1 MDLDNQKK
9 DTQTPTTV
17 DSVIDN
23 DAPKSTTLNNTLD
36 FGVGSQEITDQV
48 AEKIKHGTNI
58 LIALSKDPN
67 LDEISAAIA
76 LAIILD
82 QQKKHVTA
90 IYSGKTP
97 NALEFL
103 KPEETFQKDTSSLQD
118 FIIALNKSKAD
129 HLTYQID
136 GDYVKIFI
144 TPYKRQV
151 TKEDL
156 EYSYGDYNV
165 DLVIVFNVN
174 AGSEIDSALSEYGRI
189 MHDATAINITSG
201 VPGHFA
207 DLEWSDPS
215 KSSVCEMVYDLI
227 NVLDIDSI
235 SQEVA
240 TALLTGILSATERFA
255 NNRTKPTTMAVASKL
270 MEAGA
275 DQQLISSNILKPEP
289 SSAEVSVNNQNQ
301 TLNTTSYY
309 NTQNTDNLNSSQDL
323 DTGEREL
330 EQLVNQNMNN
340 TQATPN
346 QVTDQAGPFNTLT
359 PDSSNPASFTAPAT
373 NVMDDLARATDD
385 LMNNHQKLQSQTAQQ
400 QTYQPAS
407 SQPYSPANQS
417 QPNNQAVQADQFNY
431 QPTQNYQAPQAQ
443 NYPPEQPLSSP
454 AQSLPNPSAQSV
466 EAPQPNSAQQSSLD
480 SSIQSPQTM
489 PNNYQTVFQPDQPQP
504 QPSNNQFQAPVPQQ
518 SANQYQTQQFNQ
530 FSPQSA
536 QSFTTQN
543 QFQTNFPLANQPQP
557 NNQSVQANQFNYQP
571 TQNYQVPQAQNN
583 PSEQSSPLSS
593 QSFSNPSDQL
603 SSPSAQPSFNVSSQ
617 AIPNSSSQPLSSP
630 SAQSIEASQSNLV
643 QQSSFREQ
651 TQPTS
656 NSEVFGHTIA
666 EPVAEPE
673 QDMSRLMDEALAEP
687 SPIQN
692 PVGYQSMINQSNYI
706 NQSLAQNNPSPEKLN
721 YPLAVGQQPIV
732 DYVPGQN
739 LATISAP
746 AIPSVQQNPNY
757 PNPEYTNTV
766 PNYQAPTMPVLPNN
780 PSQMPPAPS
789 PIIPPSTQSV
799 SNMQS
804 NPATPNPTMNQQTS
818 PSPMQ
823 ATNFTESYPVDT
835 QNAPAPQQVV
845 PSTQPMPAQDFI
857 QTIPPATST
866 PIPDYLRPESFLPP
880 APNPVVLDQS
890 APLISPPVTP
900 DPISLF
906 PPQAPLTSPQP
917 EQPQQTSSQS
927 QPSNNQFQAPVLQQP
942 VNQPQAQPLD
952 QTSAPTQ
959 PSPSYPAQ
967 DSSQPLSQTQVS
979 PQPAPVNPVQTD
991 PSAFHIPGS
1000 Y

>member
-17 DSVIDN
+17 DSVTDN
-23 DAPKSTTLNNTLD
+23 DALKSTTLSNTLD

-151 TKEDL
+151 TKKDL

-289 SSAEVSVNNQNQ
+289 SPVETSVNNQNQ
-301 TLNTTSYY
+301 TLNTTSSY
-309 NTQNTDNLNSSQDL
+309 NIQNTDNLNSSQDL
-323 DTGEREL
+323 DMGEREL

-359 PDSSNPASFTAPAT
+359 PDSSSPASFTTPAT

-385 LMNNHQKLQSQTAQQ
+385 LMNNHQKLQSQITQQ
-400 QTYQPAS
+400 QSYQPAS

-417 QPNNQAVQADQFNY
+417 QPNNQSVQANQFNY
-431 QPTQNYQAPQAQ
+431 QPTQNYQAPQA
-443 NYPPEQPLSSP
+443 
-454 AQSLPNPSAQSV
+454 
-466 EAPQPNSAQQSSLD
+466 
-480 SSIQSPQTM
+480 
-489 PNNYQTVFQPDQPQP
+489 
-504 QPSNNQFQAPVPQQ
+504 PVPQQ
-518 SANQYQTQQFNQ
+518 SVNQYQTQQFNQ

-536 QSFTTQN
+536 QSFTAQN
-543 QFQTNFPLANQPQP
+543 QFQTNFPPANQPQP

-571 TQNYQVPQAQNN
+571 TQNYQAPQAQNN
-583 PSEQSSPLSS
+583 PPEQSSPSSS

-630 SAQSIEASQSNLV
+630 SAQSIEASQSNPV
-643 QQSSFREQ
+643 QQSSFGEQ
-651 TQPTS
+651 PQPTS
-656 NSEVFGHTIA
+656 NPEVFGHTIA

-706 NQSLAQNNPSPEKLN
+706 NQSLAQNNSSPEKLN

-766 PNYQAPTMPVLPNN
+766 PNYQAPTIPVLPNN

-789 PIIPPSTQSV
+789 PIIPPSTQSIP
-799 SNMQS
+799 NMQP
-804 NPATPNPTMNQQTS
+804 NPATPNSTMNQQTS
-818 PSPMQ
+818 SSPMQ

-845 PSTQPMPAQDFI
+845 PPTQPMPAQDFI
-857 QTIPPATST
+857 QTTPPATNT

-890 APLISPPVTP
+890 APLISPPVIP
-900 DPISLF
+900 DSTSLF

-917 EQPQQTSSQS
+917 EQPQQTSSQP
-927 QPSNNQFQAPVLQQP
+927 QPSNNQFQAPVSQQP

-959 PSPSYPAQ
+959 LSPSYPAQ
-967 DSSQPLSQTQVS
+967 DNSQSLSQTQVS